1 MTKIKFPTP
10 RQDINPN
17 GRPWTIPRF
26 NWTLRITPETEHV
39 INLMTLHFG
48 ISKNAVCTH
57 AVHKLWE
64 EVAPTIDPQTM
75 SVYEKKVSAARMY
88 RLARNEAAAKKARA
102 DRETIV
108 KQSALRSR
116 TAYRRGR

>member
-1 MTKIKFPTP
+1 MTRVKIPSP
-10 RQDINPN
+10 RRDINPN

-64 EVAPTIDPQTM
+64 DVAPTIDAQTM
-75 SVYEKKVSAARMY
+75 ATYEKKVAAARMY
-88 RLARNEAAAKKARA
+88 RLAKSEVAANKARKE
-102 DRETIV
+102 REQVV
-108 KQSALRSR
+108 KQ
-116 TAYRRGR
+116 TAQREKLTYRK